1 MSTKNILKFTDETN
15 AIDYLNRAYSFIS
28 ETKVDT
34 TAWKWVVIAVHGAL
48 YGFAVSASKNTDKS
62 TSTNKRGYVI
72 TLDKA
77 LKQCQNPKHMAML
90 TSSKHIELTDSQKES
105 IRILK
110 KVLRNSFEHF
120 SPKLW
125 VIELDGIANICVDVL
140 NVIRFLALET
150 NTYITLSLEQKNHI
164 DQTIDECIDM
174 LKKSELYQSHNAI

>member
-1 MSTKNILKFTDETN
+1 MSAKNFLKFTDETN
-15 AIDYLNRAYSFIS
+15 AIDYLNRTCLFIS

-34 TAWKWVVIAVHGAL
+34 AAWKWVVISVHGAL
-48 YGFAVSASKNTDKS
+48 YSFSVSASKRTDKS

-72 TLDKA
+72 TLDEA
-77 LKQCQNPKHMAML
+77 LKQCQDPKHMAMF
-90 TSSKHIELTDSQKES
+90 TSSKHIELTYNQKES

-125 VIELDGIANICVDVL
+125 VIELSGIAHICIDVL

-150 NTYITLSLEQKNHI
+150 NTYITLNLEEKNHI
-164 DQTIDECIDM
+164 NQTIDDCIDM
-174 LKKSELYQSHNAI
+174 LKKSELYQSC